1 MNYKIIDIFPMAVM
15 KFNFENELNE
25 LELDFINKCEKTSVK
40 NSGNSNSSNSY
51 IFEDSTMNR
60 IKAFSNKC
68 LNTYFENIYS
78 PADNS
83 KLKITQSWI
92 NYTNLNEY
100 HHPHA
105 HTNSIVSG
113 VFYVSAN
120 KELDKITFAKN
131 NYQQIE
137 IEYKKA
143 NDYNTNEIDIK
154 VGTNELILFP
164 SSLLHYVPPTT
175 NKNKR
180 ISIAFNSFVEGNIG
194 IDFKLNKLKL

>member
-51 IFEDSTMNR
+51 IFEDSNMSR
-60 IKAFSNKC
+60 IKDFSDKC

-113 VFYVSAN
+113 VFYISAN

-143 NDYNTNEIDIK
+143 NDYNTNELDIK

-194 IDFKLNKLKL
+194 RDFKLNKLKL

>member
-1 MNYKIIDIFPMAVM
+1 MDYKIIDIFPMAVM
-15 KFNFENELNE
+15 KFNFQNELNE
-25 LELDFINKCEKTSVK
+25 LELDFINKCEKTAVK
-40 NSGNSNSSNSY
+40 NSGNSNSNNSY
-51 IFEDSTMNR
+51 IFEDSNMKR
-60 IKAFSNKC
+60 IKEFSDKC

-78 PADNS
+78 PADDA
-83 KLKITQSWI
+83 KLRITQSWI

-100 HHPHA
+100 QHPHA
-105 HTNSIVSG
+105 HTNSIISG

-120 KELDKITFAKN
+120 KQLDKITFAKN

-137 IEYKKA
+137 IEYKQA
-143 NDYNTNEIDIK
+143 NDYNTNELDIR

-180 ISIAFNSFVEGNIG
+180 ISIAFNSFIYGNVG

>member
-1 MNYKIIDIFPMAVM
+1 MDYKIIDIFPIAVM
-15 KFNFENELNE
+15 KFNFENELNKSE
-25 LELDFINKCEKTSVK
+25 FDFINKCETTAIK
-40 NSGNSNSSNSY
+40 NSGNSYSNNFYALDDNS
-51 IFEDSTMNR
+51 MKR
-60 IKAFSNKC
+60 IKEFSNKC
-68 LNTYFENIYS
+68 LNTYFEKIYS
-78 PADNS
+78 PLSNS
-83 KLKITQSWI
+83 KLRITQSWI

-105 HTNSIVSG
+105 HTNSIISG
-113 VFYVSAN
+113 VFYVSAD
-120 KELDKITFAKN
+120 KEFDKITFAKN

>member
-51 IFEDSTMNR
+51 IFEDSAMHR
-60 IKAFSNKC
+60 IKAFSDKC

-78 PADNS
+78 PAANS

-137 IEYKKA
+137 IEYKEA
-143 NDYNTNEIDIK
+143 NDYNTNELDIK

>member
-51 IFEDSTMNR
+51 IFEDSTMSR
-60 IKAFSNKC
+60 IKEFSNKC
-68 LNTYFENIYS
+68 LNTYFEKIYS
-78 PADNS
+78 PLSNS
-83 KLKITQSWI
+83 KLRITQSWI

-105 HTNSIVSG
+105 HTNSIISG
-113 VFYVSAN
+113 VFYVSAD
-120 KELDKITFAKN
+120 KEFDKITFAKN
-131 NYQQIE
+131 SYQQIE
-137 IEYKKA
+137 IEYKEV
-143 NDYNTNEIDIK
+143 NDYNTNELDIR

-164 SSLLHYVPPTT
+164 SSLLHYVPQTT